1 LHEQDG
7 ALTGDLYLKVFIKG
21 IGFHVKI
28 GLAPTLETEYVVCFV
43 DSSDC
48 LPKNKKKKKEKRA
61 VGKGRQK
68 GVDCVPVHLLAASLA
83 SSASFS
89 VGRN

>member
-1 LHEQDG
+1 MLSVLWIRQ
-7 ALTGDLYLKVFIKG
+7 T
-21 IGFHVKI
+21 
-28 GLAPTLETEYVVCFV
+28 VCQ
-43 DSSDC
+43 
-48 LPKNKKKKKEKRA
+48 KTKKKKKKKEKRA